1 MLSGNP
7 SSLPLFVAD
16 WEGTNIGWRVWDG
29 ENEFFLSRN
38 EFLDLAAWTNGPC
51 RLVVEH
57 AHLHLRGPLSVAQV
71 YAEDGLQLLHD
82 TATASGVRILA
93 FPQRLT
99 RRTRVEGIH
108 PDEGV
113 RYQELA
119 NPKQYDPRAIYD
131 FVNNRPE
138 VSLKDWQPRTQED
151 IALFEAINKIRFDMT
166 VRLNEMRPDYSV
178 NHLDVAHALQLFN
191 GFVAELDEDAH
202 EQFNVLYYALGIN
215 AGNLRV
221 IPLRMNQ
228 IMSAYVCVF
237 DGNQNLR
244 THNGQ
249 FIGVDFI
256 WSKLLLMSPFHG
268 RSGTARSNL
277 MYWGLRTYNNRHM
290 PNQQYQYMDDQATHQ
305 ERRVVWQ
312 RWRRGIK
319 ALIRHFRDAG
329 QV

>member
-82 TATASGVRILA
+82 KATASGVRILA